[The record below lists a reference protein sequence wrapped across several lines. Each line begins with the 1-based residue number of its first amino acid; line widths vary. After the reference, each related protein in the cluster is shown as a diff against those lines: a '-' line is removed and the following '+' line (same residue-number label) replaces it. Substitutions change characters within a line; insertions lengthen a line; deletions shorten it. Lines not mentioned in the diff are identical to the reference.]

1 MICHLLRT
9 HQNLIHWDAA
19 HDWAI
24 WTETVVRH
32 MFLRLVMVAPFELY
46 AQIRALGLRG
56 DHSVRRTS
64 HILRGGACHGVIANV
79 WLRFLILK
87 NNYIQKLLRNLP
99 LECGTYVFHLRETF
113 DSLGMDFVSVVD
125 RYSSCFGLQQHMP
138 IPSSATERFAAGS
151 SSSLVDAI
159 NAASFTFLKYYIK
172 GYPLNSN

>member
-1 MICHLLRT
+1 
-9 HQNLIHWDAA
+9 
-19 HDWAI
+19 
-24 WTETVVRH
+24 
-32 MFLRLVMVAPFELY
+32 
-46 AQIRALGLRG
+46 
-56 DHSVRRTS
+56 
-64 HILRGGACHGVIANV
+64 
-79 WLRFLILK
+79 LILK

-99 LECGTYVFHLRETF
+99 LERGTYVFHLRETF

-138 IPSSATERFAAGS
+138 IPSSATEPFAAGS

>member
-1 MICHLLRT
+1 MIWHLLRT

-32 MFLRLVMVAPFELY
+32 MFLRLVMVAAFELN
-46 AQIRALGLRG
+46 AQIRALRLRG
-56 DHSVRRTS
+56 DNSVRRPS
-64 HILRGGACHGVIANV
+64 HILGGGACHWVIANV

-87 NNYIQKLLRNLP
+87 NNYIQKLLRNFP
-99 LECGTYVFHLRETF
+99 CCTYVFHLRETF
-113 DSLGMDFVSVVD
+113 DSLGMGFVSIVD
-125 RYSSCFGLQQHMP
+125 RYSSCFDLQQHMLR
-138 IPSSATERFAAGS
+138 PSSATELFAVGS